1 MFVDSHCHLNML
13 DLKPYKGDLGALI
26 EKAKIEGVEH
36 ILCVGVDL
44 VHVQTIIEIAERFK
58 NVSASVGL
66 HPSEKVNHEP
76 TTLEIIELAD
86 HPKVVAIGETG
97 LDYYYNN
104 SGLQIMR
111 DRFRSHIQAALKLRK
126 PLIIHSRSAS
136 VDTMQIMQEE
146 DAKMVRGV
154 MHCFTE
160 SWDMAKQALELGF
173 YISFSGI
180 VTFKNAANVAEVA
193 KKTPLE
199 KMLVETDAP
208 YLTPVPYRGKKNEP
222 QYVRYVAEHIADL
235 KNIAVDEIARK
246 TTENY
251 FNLFKISYPS
261 TSTA

>member
-13 DLKPYKGDLGALI
+13 DLKPYEGDLGVLI
-26 EKAKIEGVEH
+26 EKAKIKGVRH

-44 VHVQTIIEIAERFK
+44 VSAQTVIEIAERFK

-76 TTLEIIELAD
+76 TTQEIIELAD
-86 HPKVVAIGETG
+86 HPRVVAIGETG

-104 SGLQIMR
+104 SGLEIMR
-111 DRFRSHIQAALKLRK
+111 DRFRSHIRAALKLRK

-136 VDTMQIMQEE
+136 IDTIRIMQEE
-146 DAKMVRGV
+146 DAKMVCGV

-160 SWDMAKQALELGF
+160 SWNMAKQALELGF

-180 VTFKNAANVAEVA
+180 ITFKNAANVSAVAE
-193 KKTPLE
+193 KTPLD
-199 KMLVETDAP
+199 KILVETDAP

-222 QYVRYVAEHIADL
+222 QYVRYVVEHIAKL
-235 KNIAVDEIARK
+235 KNIAVDEVARK

-251 FNLFKISYPS
+251 FDLFKLSYCS
-261 TSTA
+261 VNT

>member
-13 DLKPYKGDLGALI
+13 DLKPYEGDLSVLI
-26 EKAKIEGVEH
+26 EKAKIKGIEH

-44 VHVQTIIEIAERFK
+44 VHAQTIIEIAERFK

-76 TTLEIIELAD
+76 TAQEIIELAD
-86 HPKVVAIGETG
+86 HPRVVAVGETG

-104 SGLQIMR
+104 SGLEIMR
-111 DRFRSHIQAALKLRK
+111 DRFRSHIRAALKLRK
-126 PLIIHSRSAS
+126 PLIIHSRSAPI
-136 VDTMQIMQEE
+136 DTIQIMQEE
-146 DAKMVRGV
+146 DAKTVCGV

-160 SWDMAKQALELGF
+160 SWNMAKQALELGF

-180 VTFKNAANVAEVA
+180 VTFKNATNVAEVA
-193 KKTPLE
+193 KRIPIE
-199 KMLVETDAP
+199 KILIETDAP

-222 QYVRYVAEHIADL
+222 QYVRYVAEYIAKL
-235 KNIAVDEIARK
+235 KNITADEIARK

-251 FNLFKISYPS
+251 FNLFKLSCPS
-261 TSTA
+261 

>member
-13 DLKPYKGDLGALI
+13 DLKPYKGDLSVLI
-26 EKAKIEGVEH
+26 EEAKTKGIEH

-44 VHVQTIIEIAERFK
+44 VHAQTIIEIAERFK

-76 TTLEIIELAD
+76 TTREIIELAD

-104 SGLQIMR
+104 SGLETMR
-111 DRFRSHIQAALKLRK
+111 NRFRSHIRVALKLKK
-126 PLIIHSRSAS
+126 PLIIHSRSAPL
-136 VDTMQIMQEE
+136 DTIRIMQEE
-146 DAKMVRGV
+146 DARMACGV

-160 SWDMAKQALELGF
+160 SWNMAKQALELGF

-180 VTFKNAANVAEVA
+180 ITFKNAANIAAVAA
-193 KKTPLE
+193 RTPLE
-199 KMLVETDAP
+199 KILIETDAP

-222 QYVRYVAEHIADL
+222 QYVRYVAECIARL

-251 FNLFKISYPS
+251 FNLFKLPYPIQ
-261 TSTA
+261 

>member
-13 DLKPYKGDLGALI
+13 DLKPYKGDLGVLI
-26 EKAKIEGVEH
+26 EKAKIEGIEH
-36 ILCVGVDL
+36 ILCVGVNL
-44 VHVQTIIEIAERFK
+44 VSAQTVIKIAERFK

-66 HPSEKVNHEP
+66 HPSEKVNREP
-76 TTLEIIELAD
+76 TVQEIIELAN
-86 HPKVVAIGETG
+86 HPKVVAVGETG

-104 SGLQIMR
+104 SGLEIMR
-111 DRFRSHIQAALKLRK
+111 DRFRSHIRAALKLRK

-136 VDTMQIMQEE
+136 IDTIRIMQEE
-146 DAKMVRGV
+146 DAKMVCGV

-160 SWDMAKQALELGF
+160 SWDMAKQALKLGF

-180 VTFKNAANVAEVA
+180 VTFKNAANVADVA

-199 KMLVETDAP
+199 KILIETDAP

-222 QYVRYVAEHIADL
+222 QYVRYVAKHIAGL
-235 KNIAVDEIARK
+235 KNIGVDDIARK

-251 FNLFKISYPS
+251 FNLFKLSYSTPS
-261 TSTA
+261 AA